1 MITASPA
8 LVVSTFIDLFVF
20 VFNILL
26 ISRVL
31 MSYIVQESNSLF
43 QNLVNL
49 TEPVLIPVRKIL
61 PKTAGVDFAPLAT
74 FFLLQGLQI
83 LAHGLLNT

>member
-1 MITASPA
+1 MVTASPA
-8 LVVSTFIDLFVF
+8 LVISTFIDLFVF
-20 VFNILL
+20 VFNIML

-49 TEPVLIPVRKIL
+49 TEPVLIPVRKFL
-61 PKTAGVDFAPLAT
+61 PKSAGVDFAPLAT
-74 FFLLQGLQI
+74 FFLLQGVQI
-83 LAHGLLNT
+83 LAHSLLKT

>member
-1 MITASPA
+1 MVTASPS

-31 MSYIVQESNSLF
+31 LSYVVQESNSLF
-43 QNLVNL
+43 QNLLNL
-49 TEPVLIPVRKIL
+49 TEPILVLVRKIL
-61 PKTAGVDFAPLAT
+61 PKSGGVDFAPLVT
-74 FFLLQGLQI
+74 FFLLQGVQI
-83 LAHGLLNT
+83 LAHTLLNT